1 MHVRSLAMVAVAACA
16 LWTAQAAAQQLS
28 VEPDQQYLVLEVTKL
43 DTFEKELNAAA
54 GLGFRLLM
62 STTSDNGSR
71 IQALMERAAT
81 PPNVFRYQLV
91 ATFSEKTGDK
101 EMNDAAAQGFRV
113 VPHTAMLKKGLTIF
127 NTNNV
132 VVMEGAPAAADRF
145 EYRTIGAVKTA
156 TFHRELK
163 VAVSDGWKIVDTTY
177 GRVLLERAAAR

>member
-1 MHVRSLAMVAVAACA
+1 MRVRALALLLVAGFVLSAAVTGA
-16 LWTAQAAAQQLS
+16 GQLS

-43 DTFEKELNAAA
+43 DTFEKEVNAAA

-62 STTSDNGSR
+62 STTSDNGTR
-71 IQALMERAAT
+71 IQALMERTAT
-81 PPNVFRYQLV
+81 SPDVFRYQLV

-132 VVMEGAPAAADRF
+132 VVMEKAPAGADRF

-163 VAVSDGWKIVDTTY
+163 AAVGEGWKLVDTTY
-177 GRVLLERAAAR
+177 GRVLLERPASR